1 MGNVKIA
8 YYTFML
14 ISNPILKEYTNT
26 LVIDSP
32 QREDVRDDHRLVGG
46 RVDAL
51 DPLGVEVLE
60 QEFLPDFPPEMQSN
74 GDQAAKMG
82 TVVGVTITAA
92 ELTQP
97 MALLIAQHYAYKLVL
112 VPAKEVGGAV
122 GVEYYGRH
130 RLRRRLRHDEP
141 RRDGLRDSTVQDHKL
156 GSVKSDTVLYDI
168 LTLIR
173 NGNSVTVRFCHNT
186 KTFYF
191 KCFLISTHVIVK
203 CKKKI

>member
-1 MGNVKIA
+1 MITDLSAAGSMPSTRLAWRYLNRNSFRTFLLKCRVTVIRQRRWVQWSAVTVTPSGTDKI
-8 YYTFML
+8 
-14 ISNPILKEYTNT
+14 
-26 LVIDSP
+26 
-32 QREDVRDDHRLVGG
+32 
-46 RVDAL
+46 
-51 DPLGVEVLE
+51 
-60 QEFLPDFPPEMQSN
+60 
-74 GDQAAKMG
+74 
-82 TVVGVTITAA
+82 VTITAA